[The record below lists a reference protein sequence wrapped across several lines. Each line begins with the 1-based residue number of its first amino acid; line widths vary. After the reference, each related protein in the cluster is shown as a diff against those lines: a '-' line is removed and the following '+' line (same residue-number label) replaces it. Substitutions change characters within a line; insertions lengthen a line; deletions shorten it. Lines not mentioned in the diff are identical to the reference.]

1 LLCIYFVPNSYPSKM
16 KLYTLALAY
25 LLLPALCL
33 AQVKENLSAA
43 GKLVAETSGED
54 SLNVV
59 GSSHPHTVISGYGE
73 LAYQRDNN
81 AQTATVNLNRAV
93 IFIGH
98 QFSSRIAFFS
108 ELEVENAKVEAGGST
123 GEVGFEQCYI
133 KFAFNSRQYLVAGLF
148 VPRLGIINESHLPVS
163 YNGMER
169 PMVEQLV
176 IPSTWREMGLG
187 FYGQSSAMPITY
199 SIALL
204 NGLNNA
210 NFVAGTG
217 IHEGRMEGQFA
228 NANNLALTAS
238 VQYYW
243 GNWKLQASGYMGGS
257 TGLNKLHA
265 DSLGLSAGPFG
276 NPVYLAE
283 ANAQYQNKGWGLRLL
298 ASTVNIPDA
307 EKINTAYNN
316 QTPNSMYGAY
326 AELGYNLLE
335 KVKAKKWLGKQLV
348 FFVRGE
354 VLDLNASVPQGM
366 MANAALYQQHIV
378 TGFTYLPLP
387 NVVIKADVRFLH
399 TDVNPTITNPNNS
412 FVNLG
417 IGYSF

>member
-1 LLCIYFVPNSYPSKM
+1 MCFLCMAIYSNKM
-16 KLYTLALAY
+16 KLYTLALCC
-25 LLLPALCL
+25 LILPAFSF

-43 GKLVAETSGED
+43 QKLVAETSGED

-73 LAYQRDNN
+73 LAYQRNNN

-93 IFIGH
+93 IFVGH

-108 ELEVENAKVEAGGST
+108 ELEVENAKVEAGGPT

-148 VPRLGIINESHLPVS
+148 VPRIGIINESHLPVS

-176 IPSTWREMGLG
+176 IPSTWREMGVG
-187 FYGQSSAMPITY
+187 FYGQSSAIPITY
-199 SIALL
+199 SVALL
-204 NGLNNA
+204 NALNNA

-217 IHEGRMEGQFA
+217 IREGRMEGQFA

-238 VQYYW
+238 LQYYL
-243 GNWKLQASGYMGGS
+243 GNWKLQASGYIGGS
-257 TGLNKLHA
+257 TGLNKQRA
-265 DSLGLSAGPFG
+265 DSLGLNAGPFA
-276 NPVYLAE
+276 NPVFLAE
-283 ANAQYQNKGWGLRLL
+283 ANAQYQNKGWALRLL
-298 ASTVNIPDA
+298 TSIVNIPDA
-307 EKINTAYNN
+307 QKINTAYNN
-316 QTPNSMYGAY
+316 NTPIGMYGSY

-335 KVKAKKWLGKQLV
+335 KVNANRWRGKQLV
-348 FFVRGE
+348 FFIRGE
-354 VLDLNASVPQGM
+354 ILDLNANVPKGM
-366 MANAALYQQHIV
+366 LADVALFQKHIV
-378 TGFTYLPLP
+378 TGFSYLPLP
-387 NVVIKADVRFLH
+387 NVVIKADVRFMHLN
-399 TDVNPTITNPNNS
+399 VNPIYSNPNNS
-412 FVNLG
+412 FINFG